1 MSEMVP
7 QVQAAL
13 TQEAVDRA
21 RRIEAKMTNFMH
33 FFGLSHLNNGK
44 VQDRSVVV
52 KDDTIHVSSPAAS
65 FGEVWQVLEEQE
77 CHGTFPVIVC
87 GNYWGEVSV

>member
-33 FFGLSHLNNGK
+33 FFGLSHQNNGK
-44 VQDRSVVV
+44 IQDRAVTLT
-52 KDDTIHVSSPAAS
+52 DDTVHVTSPSAT
-65 FGEVWQVLEEQE
+65 FGEVWQALAEDGR
-77 CHGTFPVIVC
+77 HGDFPVIVC
-87 GNYWGEVSV
+87 GNYFGEVHV